1 MSRES
6 NHKVNSE
13 LFSLEPSAL
22 LEFFV
27 IYYDYVN
34 YPDEKLYI
42 HGGTNGID
50 GSIYW
55 QDEEYAP
62 FPIQSSGFE
71 SKGDGTLPRP
81 KLMVSNQD
89 FFVSNLIRRYNNLV
103 GAKVVRK
110 RTFLK
115 FLDNRNFSDGKN
127 PYGSADPK
135 SGLED
140 QVFFI
145 LRRSSENR
153 AIVEFELG
161 SPLELENVNFPRR
174 IVMSRYCSFHYR
186 GNGCRYD
193 GPPVSDDSD
202 RVMST
207 ATSLKLGMVKRVYSA
222 ASLTEAPANTTEF
235 SEKIEQATL
244 SLPLSDILDEEISV
258 SDTTYQFREFLMYFK
273 VEKEQSGG
281 YVLGCDGDDSFEL
294 FVNGELMVGRYNTG
308 PALMDIVKNRVDL
321 ETGRQYAILTTGDVN
336 WTSIG
341 ASSNTVGTIFVKN
354 ATAATGTGTAYLYE
368 PLEST
373 YKHLDPGYHKVLIRW
388 YNKTGNGR
396 LRFYYKYPSDTG
408 LWAIAPKNRFY
419 SDAYELP
426 SLKDPSIIKSFWRAS
441 QTSVALNKSTLDSSS
456 STGSN
461 RNKWELNS
469 RYVVGDY
476 VYRENKNVKV
486 MTADVNDPINYEPLK
501 KWFLCVEEHVSS
513 ITKDPFFNKQYWIA
527 DQCSKTV
534 TGCKA
539 RFGNRDGLPFGGFP
553 GTEEYAVNS
562 Q

>member
-55 QDEEYAP
+55 QGEEYAP

-103 GAKVVRK
+103 GAKIVRK

-127 PYGSADPK
+127 PYGSADPA

-207 ATSLKLGMVKRVYSA
+207 ATNLNLGSVKRIYT
-222 ASLTEAPANTTEF
+222 ASSGTVAPDSTTAF
-235 SEKIEQATL
+235 STKIEQATL
-244 SLPLSDILDEEISV
+244 NSTSDILDQEISV
-258 SDTTYQFREFLMYFK
+258 TDSNYTFCEFLMYFK
-273 VEKEQSGG
+273 VESDQIGG

-294 FVNGELMVGRYNTG
+294 FVDGELIASRYNTG
-308 PALMDIVKNRVDL
+308 PALMDVVTNVADL
-321 ETGRQYAILTTGDVN
+321 EVGRQYIILTVGNAN
-336 WTSIG
+336 WTAIG
-341 ASSNTVGTIFVKN
+341 AANNNVGTIFRKN
-354 ATAATGTGTAYLYE
+354 STAATGTGTANIYE
-368 PLEST
+368 PIDSKF
-373 YKHLDPGYHKVLIRW
+373 KHLDPGYHKILIRW
-388 YNKTGNGR
+388 YNQTGNGR
-396 LRFYYKYPSDTG
+396 LRFYYKYPNDTA
-408 LWAIAPKNRFY
+408 LWAIVPKSRFY
-419 SDAYELP
+419 SDSYELP
-426 SLKDPSIIKSFWRAS
+426 SLKDANIIKSFWRAS
-441 QTSVALNKSTLDSSS
+441 QISVALNQSAINSSN
-456 STGSN
+456 STGAN
-461 RNKWELNS
+461 KNKWELNS
-469 RYVVGDY
+469 KYVVGDY
-476 VYRENKNVKV
+476 VYRENKNIKV
-486 MTADVNDPINYEPLK
+486 MTADINDPINYEPLK
-501 KWFLCVEEHVSS
+501 KWFLCVEEHTSS

-534 TGCKA
+534 KGCKA